1 MDRLRVDE
9 KGTVVRVAVH
19 VQPRASRS
27 EIIGQHGAAL
37 KVRLQA
43 PPVDGAANEALVR
56 LLADALN
63 VPERSVRVVAGGAAR
78 SANSMTSRAPPVD
91 GAANEALVRLLAE
104 ALKVPERSVR
114 VVAGATSRSKVV
126 EVDGTTADA
135 VRALASAG
143 ET

>member
-1 MDRLRVDE
+1 MELLRVDE

-56 LLADALN
+56 LLAEALN
-63 VPERSVRVVAGGAAR
+63 
-78 SANSMTSRAPPVD
+78 
-91 GAANEALVRLLAE
+91 
-104 ALKVPERSVR
+104 VPERSVR
-114 VVAGATSRSKVV
+114 VVAGATSRSKMV
-126 EVDGTTADA
+126 EIDGTTADA
-135 VRALASAG
+135 VRALASPG

>member
-1 MDRLRVDE
+1 MEQLRVDE

-37 KVRLQA
+37 KVRLQ
-43 PPVDGAANEALVR
+43 
-56 LLADALN
+56 
-63 VPERSVRVVAGGAAR
+63 
-78 SANSMTSRAPPVD
+78 APPVD

>member
-1 MDRLRVDE
+1 MDPLRVDVQ
-9 KGTVVRVAVH
+9 GSVVRIAVH

-63 VPERSVRVVAGGAAR
+63 VPERSVRVG
-78 SANSMTSRAPPVD
+78 
-91 GAANEALVRLLAE
+91 
-104 ALKVPERSVR
+104 
-114 VVAGATSRSKVV
+114 AGATSRSKMV

-135 VRALASAG
+135 VRALASPG

>member
-37 KVRLQA
+37 KVRLQ
-43 PPVDGAANEALVR
+43 
-56 LLADALN
+56 
-63 VPERSVRVVAGGAAR
+63 
-78 SANSMTSRAPPVD
+78 APPVD

>member
-1 MDRLRVDE
+1 VDSLRVDV

-56 LLADALN
+56 LLADSLG
-63 VPERSVRVVAGGAAR
+63 VPQRAVRVVAG
-78 SANSMTSRAPPVD
+78 T
-91 GAANEALVRLLAE
+91 
-104 ALKVPERSVR
+104 
-114 VVAGATSRSKVV
+114 TSRSKTV
-126 EVDGTTADA
+126 EVDGTTEAA
-135 VRALASAG
+135 VRALALPRR
-143 ET
+143 T

>member
-1 MDRLRVDE
+1 VDRLRVDE

-27 EIIGQHGAAL
+27 EIIGQHGTAL

-56 LLADALN
+56 LLAKALN
-63 VPERSVRVVAGGAAR
+63 VPERSVRVVAG
-78 SANSMTSRAPPVD
+78 T
-91 GAANEALVRLLAE
+91 
-104 ALKVPERSVR
+104 
-114 VVAGATSRSKVV
+114 TSRSKMV

-135 VRALASAG
+135 VRALASRG